1 MVVVRKEKVV
11 VVRKEPD
18 SGEVEVKVGG
28 CCQVLSFGALLL
40 EEGCRG
46 SDGTKIISIGFVP
59 LSHVVEV

>member
-1 MVVVRKEKVV
+1 MV